1 MSLESIKAYAS
12 IRADLNEKEGKVLD
26 AVVLG
31 GLTLRE
37 VAKETSMPIQTTS
50 ARLSELHDKG
60 YVHQKEGGKYHITPL
75 EMIREVRN
83 MRDDE
88 RFKKWLKLGKKNN
101 WLSKYEAQ
109 KISELYDGES
119 STQKE
124 TTQNNAIFISR

>member
-12 IRADLNEKEGKVLD
+12 IQDGINAKEGKVLD
-26 AVVLG
+26 ALDG
-31 GLTLRE
+31 CGLTLRE
-37 VAKETSMPIQTTS
+37 VAQHTSMPIQTTS

-60 YVHQKEGGKYHITPL
+60 YVHQKEGGKYYITPL

-109 KISELYDGES
+109 KISDIR
-119 STQKE
+119 K
-124 TTQNNAIFISR
+124 F

>member
-12 IRADLNEKEGKVLD
+12 IRDGINAKEGKVLD
-26 AVVLG
+26 ALDG
-31 GLTLRE
+31 CGLTLRE
-37 VAKETSMPIQTTS
+37 VAQKTSMPIQTTS

-109 KISELYDGES
+109 KISEFYDGES

-124 TTQNNAIFISR
+124 TTQNAIFISR